1 MDKKRPVN
9 LDIGTIR
16 LPITSYVS
24 ILHRAS
30 GVILFFSIAVFLCL
44 LEGSL
49 DSEQSF
55 NDVKALFNNPL
66 CQFIVWASLAALAY
80 HAVVGIRHLVMD
92 FGLGED
98 SFESGR
104 TTAWIALVVAVVVI
118 ALVTGWVYLW

>member
-30 GVILFFSIAVFLCL
+30 GVILFFSIAVFLWL

-104 TTAWIALVVAVVVI
+104 TTAWVALVLAVVVI

>member
-92 FGLGED
+92 FGLCED

-104 TTAWIALVVAVVVI
+104 TTAWVALVVAVVVI

>member
-30 GVILFFSIAVFLCL
+30 GVILFFSIAVFLWL